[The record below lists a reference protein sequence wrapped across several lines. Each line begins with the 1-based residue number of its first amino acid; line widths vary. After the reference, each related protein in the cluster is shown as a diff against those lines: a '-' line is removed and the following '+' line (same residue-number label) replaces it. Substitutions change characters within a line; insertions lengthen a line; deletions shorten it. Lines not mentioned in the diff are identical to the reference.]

1 MFCYLFLWVLCRG
14 VIPCARFIYVCA
26 VVSVGRWDGLPVVVS
41 SLCAVSR
48 CRMVSLWDVLPVDVE
63 PVRVWDVPPV
73 DVNWWPWS
81 VLSTPCQPVRVCRGG
96 VGW

>member
-14 VIPCARFIYVCA
+14 VIPCARFIYMCA

-81 VLSTPCQPVRVCRGG
+81 VLSTPCQR
-96 VGW
+96 